1 MLMAE
6 CVRGLDFTVKAS
18 DNFRQCPRAAK
29 DGKSKPASGLCTQPR
44 EAQGAPSNERQAVF
58 RRRHRPAPTR
68 SDKKGRA
75 LVTVRC
81 GTLLLF
87 TLLRLLLPERQQP
100 IPAARDGVSLNLRTS
115 SQQGGTGDPRRFA
128 SQRMAAHSLDH
139 EPPAEARPWKRSA
152 WRRPEP
158 GHRPAPQT
166 SAGSRHPRA
175 ARRALANSSR
185 AIPSCLRLACCGHDC
200 RSLTHSIR
208 APCPAWIRTMK
219 RGSKDLCDT
228 ISPQGSRR
236 SFP

>member
-44 EAQGAPSNERQAVF
+44 EAQGAPSNERQALF

-115 SQQGGTGDPRRFA
+115 SQQGGTGGPRRFA
-128 SQRMAAHSLDH
+128 SQRVAAHSLDTSH
-139 EPPAEARPWKRSA
+139 QLKLVRGNDQPGEDQSLGTDQRRKHQQVAAPA
-152 WRRPEP
+152 
-158 GHRPAPQT
+158 
-166 SAGSRHPRA
+166 
-175 ARRALANSSR
+175 SR
-185 AIPSCLRLACCGHDC
+185 ATRTGELITRDSILSATGVLRSRLSQPDPFHQSPLPRMD
-200 RSLTHSIR
+200 SNHE
-208 APCPAWIRTMK
+208 K
-219 RGSKDLCDT
+219 RIQRPL
-228 ISPQGSRR
+228 
-236 SFP
+236 